1 MVKIKLKKCAYI
13 FDSSNSNFSFGTRE
27 QLARKSA
34 INDYLRKFYNDNNEL
49 LDAEQVENGFN
60 IMIDGK
66 PHFVKSHQVQYV
78 NCDHVLNHLKPANL
92 ENFESENFK
101 KDMYGDSVHLYNK
114 KFKSLMVEDFTK
126 DGLSFIRIYFKRD
139 FIRLV
144 KDDENR
150 ILWFENYQPATDKEI
165 FKRLDLSLS
174 AKFELME
181 ILNFLRSKNHGNT
194 SRL

>member
-13 FDSSNSNFSFGTRE
+13 YDSSNSNFSFGTRE

-34 INDYLRKFYNDNNEL
+34 INDYLRKFYNDNSEL
-49 LDAEQVENGFN
+49 LDAELIGDKFA
-60 IMIDGK
+60 IMIDGAQHLVK
-66 PHFVKSHQVQYV
+66 PQQVQHV

-92 ENFESENFK
+92 ENFESENFTK
-101 KDMYGDSVHLYNK
+101 YVNRVSTHLNNK

-165 FKRLDLSLS
+165 FKKLDLSLN
-174 AKFELME
+174 AKFELIE
-181 ILNFLRSKNHGNT
+181 ILNFLRS
-194 SRL
+194 